1 MLYCTDVF
9 TIGEWQLEPMQ
20 PPTPPLGLRHV
31 CGTGRQPTLK
41 VPRCDSTQGEVIV
54 EGDAVRVGVGINA
67 TPASMTTRGT
77 TPCARCNNRAIVHE
91 ELAIEVVVGALLP

>member
-1 MLYCTDVF
+1 
-9 TIGEWQLEPMQ
+9 MQ

-67 TPASMTTRGT
+67 TPASMTTGGT